1 MVTTESLAMPT
12 SAHALNQE
20 AALLTRQGK
29 LEEAKSR
36 LRQALQYEPENA
48 ESHAHLG
55 NVFVYQELYDDAIA
69 QYREALR
76 LKPDFFM
83 AHYILAIAL
92 HDKGQLSEAETHYR
106 QALRLQPNNAEA
118 HHSLGITLMEQGR
131 LDEALVSYQ
140 HALRLNPNFA
150 DVYNN
155 VGNVLV
161 DQKKLDQ
168 AIHNYRSALRINP
181 GRAQVHFNLGIALE
195 RQGDLD
201 AAILS
206 YRQALRLNPNYV
218 EVEVNL
224 GNTLAAQGK
233 PEEAIRCYE
242 QILKVKPKDAEAF
255 TNIGNVHRDLG
266 RFAEALACFERAV
279 LCDATRAGPHHNRAL
294 LWLLM
299 GQWSVGWPEYEWRW
313 QTTDFRRHDFRQ
325 PRWDGSPLGGR
336 TLVVVA
342 EQGLGDTIQFIRYIP
357 LLQPFGGRVI
367 FQCQA
372 PLQRLLVGCAGLAD
386 VTIQGAPLPPF
397 DFYIPLLSLPGVLG
411 TNPTNVP
418 AVVPYFNADP
428 QLEEHWR
435 RELEPLKG
443 FKIGI
448 AWQGSLEYRY
458 DRQRSISLVHF
469 ARLAARRDIHLISLQ
484 KGPGSEQLTS
494 YLTGLAPP
502 EKSKWLDLA
511 TKLDEVSG
519 AFMDTAAVMKS
530 LDLVISSDTAIAHL
544 AGALAVPVWV
554 ALPLIPDWRWLLE
567 REDSPWYPTMRLF
580 RQTRSGNWNDV
591 FDRIAAE
598 LNRV

>member
-1 MVTTESLAMPT
+1 MVTTESPAMLT

-20 AALLTRQGK
+20 AALLTRQGR

-36 LRQALQYEPENA
+36 LRHALHLEPENA

-92 HDKGQLSEAETHYR
+92 HDKGQFCEAEGHYR

-118 HHSLGITLMEQGR
+118 HHSLGITLMELGR
-131 LDEALVSYQ
+131 LDEALASYQ
-140 HALRLNPNFA
+140 HALRLNPNFDDA
-150 DVYNN
+150 YNN
-155 VGNVLV
+155 LGNVLAQ
-161 DQKKLDQ
+161 QKQLDQ
-168 AIHNYRSALRINP
+168 AIQCYRSAIRINP
-181 GRAQVHFNLGIALE
+181 ARAQVHFNLGIALE
-195 RQGDLD
+195 RQGNLD
-201 AAILS
+201 TAVHS
-206 YRQALRLNPNYV
+206 YRQALQLNPNYV
-218 EVEVNL
+218 EVYVNL

-242 QILKVKPKDAEAF
+242 QILKAKPHDAEAF

-266 RFAEALACFERAV
+266 RFNEALACFEQA
-279 LCDATRAGPHHNRAL
+279 LWCDPTRAGPHHNRAL

-299 GQWSVGWPEYEWRW
+299 GQWSAGWPEYEWRW
-313 QTTDFRRHDFRQ
+313 QTPDFSRHDFRQ
-325 PRWDGSPLGGR
+325 PRWDGSPLAGR
-336 TLVVVA
+336 TLLVVA
-342 EQGLGDTIQFIRYIP
+342 EQGLGDTIQFIRYLP

-367 FQCQA
+367 FQCQV
-372 PLQRLLVGCAGLAD
+372 PLQRLLVSCAGLAD
-386 VTIQGAPLPPF
+386 VAIQGASLPPF
-397 DFYIPLLSLPGVLG
+397 DYYIPLLSLPGVLG
-411 TNPTNVP
+411 TKPTNVP
-418 AVVPYFNADP
+418 AVVPYIDA
-428 QLEEHWR
+428 EAHAVAHWR
-435 RELEPLKG
+435 RELEPLGG

-448 AWQGSLEYRY
+448 AWQGSPAYRY
-458 DRQRSISLVHF
+458 DRQRSIPLVQF
-469 ARLAARRDIHLISLQ
+469 ARLAEKPDIHLISLQ
-484 KGPGSEQLTS
+484 KGHGSEQLTS
-494 YLTGLAPP
+494 YLGSLARP
-502 EKSKWLDLA
+502 ERSKWLDLA
-511 TKLDEVSG
+511 SKLDEGSG
-519 AFMDTAAVMKS
+519 AFLDTAAVMKN

-591 FDRIAAE
+591 FESIAAD